1 MPACT
6 VCRSVSGGSLRN
18 PARRHARAILLSC
31 VRSWRCA
38 RQYARPPTAA
48 ARQKAP
54 PSRMCLQVRMT
65 KRGGPLPRARRE
77 EGATSGNGPPRL
89 VIRTCKHILEGGAFC
104 RAAAVG
110 GRAYCRAHLQ
120 LRTQLG
126 RMARAGR
133 RAGFLKLPPLTD
145 LQTVQAGMVKLQ
157 VALAGG
163 HLDDGRA
170 RLLRYGLRQMAADFR
185 FLEQWPASEQTRKS
199 KQLYQIDISH
209 YESNSYP

>member
-1 MPACT
+1 MNHSGSSRLNPHPANHPIECK
-6 VCRSVSGGSLRN
+6 SG
-18 PARRHARAILLSC
+18 
-31 VRSWRCA
+31 VFW
-38 RQYARPPTAA
+38 
-48 ARQKAP
+48 
-54 PSRMCLQVRMT
+54 
-65 KRGGPLPRARRE
+65 PRARRE

-133 RAGFLKLPPLTD
+133 RAGFIKLPPLVD
-145 LQTVQAGMVKLQ
+145 MQAVQVGMTRVRA
-157 VALAGG
+157 ALAGG

-170 RLLRYGLRQMAADFR
+170 RVLRYALRQMAANFR

-199 KQLYQIDISH
+199 KQLYQIPITAYNSST
-209 YESNSYP
+209 SNKNTS